1 MVRRSGYRVR
11 SWSRIVFFAVL
22 VLTLSAGGILWASGY
37 LDDFLYGVG
46 LTEKTDDPEG
56 FKGRVNILLLGT
68 DARKGEKMARTDTI
82 MLASVDTEK
91 KLVSILSIPR
101 DTRVRIPGHGYEKIN
116 SATLYG
122 GPSLAMR
129 TISELLGIR
138 VNSYVMM
145 DYHGFKEIVDSLG
158 GVTMDVKER
167 MYHHDPQ
174 DGGAY
179 TIDLRP
185 GVQRLDGSKALQF
198 VRYRGY
204 ALGDIERTGQQQEFV
219 SALVK
224 EVMQP
229 STVVKLP
236 SMVASFSRAVETN
249 LSFMEMQRLAFTAAK
264 MTDASL
270 LTQTLPGK
278 FLNYDGGSYWEV
290 DSEQARIVIASM
302 YEGRAA
308 DKVVLGEK
316 TVVSTDSQGLQDKPV
331 SGQTSQTGVVKDA
344 KTGTTSS
351 GTTTGNT
358 APTSSKSSSTTS
370 SKVTKTTT
378 GSGTSSVDKNNVEPV
393 APDPP
398 DQKDV
403 EDTSPIVI
411 IKSGSEQDIVI
422 KTSPGL

>member
-11 SWSRIVFFAVL
+11 SWPRIVFIASL
-22 VLTLSAGGILWASGY
+22 LLTLSAGGILWASGY

-46 LTEKTDDPEG
+46 ITDKTDDPEG
-56 FKGRVNILLLGT
+56 FKGRVNVLLLGT

-91 KLVSILSIPR
+91 KLVSVLSIPR
-101 DTRVRIPGHGYEKIN
+101 DTRVNIPGHGYEKIN

-129 TISELLGIR
+129 TVSDLLGIR

-174 DGGAY
+174 DSGAY

-185 GVQRLDGSKALQF
+185 GVQRLDGNKALQF

-204 ALGDIERTGQQQEFV
+204 ALGDIERTGQQQEFI

-229 STVVKLP
+229 ATVVKLP

-249 LSFMEMQRLAFTAAK
+249 LSFMEMQRLAFTAVK

-290 DSEQARIVIASM
+290 DSEQARMVIARM

-316 TVVSTDSQGLQDKPV
+316 TVVSTDSQVIQDKPV
-331 SGQTSQTGVVKDA
+331 SGQTKNGNTG
-344 KTGTTSS
+344 S
-351 GTTTGNT
+351 GTTTGTT
-358 APTSSKSSSTTS
+358 APTGSKSSPTTS
-370 SKVTKTTT
+370 SKGAKTTT
-378 GSGTSSVDKNNVEPV
+378 GSGTSSEDKNNSEPTEDTEEV
-393 APDPP
+393 LPQ
-398 DQKDV
+398 DQKAV
-403 EDTSPIVI
+403 EDTSPVVI
-411 IKSGSEQDIVI
+411 IKSGTE
-422 KTSPGL
+422 